1 LKNFDIGII
10 GLGVMGKS
18 LARNFA
24 TKGFKVA
31 IYNAPLIGEENVAEN
46 FINEFSALS
55 FESAA
60 TLTQFTEKL
69 KKPRVVLLM
78 IKAGDP
84 VEQCIQE
91 LEIIL
96 EEGDIIIDAGN
107 SYFKDSIRR
116 YHYLAQKGIH
126 FVGMGVSG
134 GEAGALSGPSLMPG
148 GNHEAAEILIPMLK
162 KISAKADGTDCVAWI
177 ASDGAGHFVK
187 TIHNGI
193 EYADMQIIA
202 ESYNMAKNILQ
213 LSNEAIADLIL
224 NWNSTMAE
232 SYLLEISADILK
244 HRVNKKEIIDE
255 ILDVAESKG
264 TGLWTLQEAFS
275 LGVPVPTIH
284 AAITERIISGHKNL
298 RVMLSKKI
306 KLHKVELAELSSEN
320 ILGAMIFSRL
330 VALAEGLQVIKKA
343 STTYAWD
350 IDIPTLVQL
359 WRGGCIIRS
368 ALLLEIILAYKNS
381 EHIAHLFQ
389 SDSIS
394 ALLNKYVIDARLV
407 VEAGLKNKIATPAI
421 SAALQYYTSMHSEK
435 LPLNLVQA
443 QRDYFGAHKY
453 QKLDSGDTYFHTD
466 WNSVE

>member
-1 LKNFDIGII
+1 LKNFDLGII

-24 TKGFKVA
+24 TKGYKVA
-31 IYNAPLIGEENVAEN
+31 VYNAPLSGEENVAEN
-46 FINEFSALS
+46 FINEFSSLG
-55 FESAA
+55 FESAL

-69 KKPRVVLLM
+69 KTPRIVLLM
-78 IKAGDP
+78 IKAGNP
-84 VEQCIQE
+84 VDQFIQE

-116 YHYLAQKGIH
+116 YHQLAQKRIL

-134 GEAGALSGPSLMPG
+134 GETGALNGPALMPG
-148 GNHEAAEILIPMLK
+148 GSLQAQEILIPMLN
-162 KISAKADGTDCVAWI
+162 KISAKADGLDCVAWI

-202 ESYNMAKNILQ
+202 ESYNIAKNILQ
-213 LSNEAIADLIL
+213 LGNEAIADLLL
-224 NWNSTMAE
+224 NWNSTIAE

-244 HRVNKKEIIDE
+244 HRINKRETIEE

-306 KLHKVELAELSSEN
+306 NINKFEQGDLSSNN
-320 ILGAMIFSRL
+320 ILGAMIFARL

-343 STTYAWD
+343 STIYAWD
-350 IDIPTLVQL
+350 IDIPTLVKL

-368 ALLLEIILAYKNS
+368 ALLLEVILAYKNS

-394 ALLNKYVIDARLV
+394 MLLNRYVTDARLV
-407 VEAGLKNKIATPAI
+407 VESGLKNKIATPAI

-453 QKLDSGDTYFHTD
+453 QKLDSGDVYFHTD
-466 WNSVE
+466 WKSVE